1 MLTPAEE
8 LGLAGMNVA
17 SRVRG
22 AFHKIPEAAL
32 AGMIEQ
38 IRLESLARHVIYLR
52 DGKPDA
58 INVMACPLTV
68 LPDQVTYIHYVTLT
82 IHNALKRL
90 VDLYMQDFAVRD
102 ILRLPPEEEQWLWEC
117 WTPAHRENNP
127 VFGRHDAVI
136 DFTSPMWKDSLR
148 YVEPNMGGIGGLH

>member
-90 VDLYMQDFAVRD
+90 VDLYMQDFAVQERASPC
-102 ILRLPPEEEQWLWEC
+102 RLGQADGRSPRADAAGRANQP
-117 WTPAHRENNP
+117 
-127 VFGRHDAVI
+127 FGYSSYSMA
-136 DFTSPMWKDSLR
+136 
-148 YVEPNMGGIGGLH
+148 

>member
-32 AGMIEQ
+32 AAMMER
-38 IRLESLARHVIYLR
+38 IRLESLKNHVVYLR
-52 DGKPDA
+52 DGRPDA

-68 LPDQVTYIHYVTLT
+68 LPDQVAYIHYVTLT

-90 VDLYMQDFAVRD
+90 VELYMQDFAVRD
-102 ILRLPPEEEQWLWEC
+102 ILRLPP
-117 WTPAHRENNP
+117 
-127 VFGRHDAVI
+127 
-136 DFTSPMWKDSLR
+136 
-148 YVEPNMGGIGGLH
+148 